1 MNPTARRTRSA
12 GYTMLELM
20 LVMGIVGVLSM
31 VGVSQVRT
39 QNSGAVRGL
48 MDEVEGALTNA
59 HQAAAA
65 TGRDVAIVTWG
76 SWDAASLVMAHGDA
90 GITDHD
96 IKVAAADMLSGSLHS
111 VDLGTAAAT
120 LAVPF
125 RFLAG
130 DRAQASARIVKV
142 SSNQWTNVMQTCTT
156 GTNININDVAPFV
169 GSGGI
174 MHGLVTDDNL
184 LFPEADHR
192 VLVSGSSR
200 RFISTFIIPIVG
212 TTSSGSAL
220 PGGPM
225 GLIVVLQNGAAI
237 YKFYNP
243 GIRDGDG
250 QWRRI

>member
-1 MNPTARRTRSA
+1 MSQTSRTARITRSS

-20 LVMGIVGVLSM
+20 LVMGIIGVLSM
-31 VGVSQVRT
+31 VGVTQVRT

-48 MDEVEGALTNA
+48 LDEVEGALANA

-76 SWDAASLVMAHGDA
+76 TWDVATPMVMAHGEATLDDPA
-90 GITDHD
+90 
-96 IKVAAADMLSGSLHS
+96 IK
-111 VDLGTAAAT
+111 TAATTLLGGGAPSAT
-120 LAVPF
+120 VAVPF
-125 RFLAG
+125 RFQAG
-130 DRAQASARIVKV
+130 DRGQSSARIV
-142 SSNQWTNVMQTCTT
+142 SLASDQWSNVIQECST
-156 GTNININDVAPFV
+156 GTNVNINDVAPFT

-174 MHGLVTDDNL
+174 MHGLTTDSNL
-184 LFPEADHR
+184 LFTGADHR

-200 RFISTFIIPIVG
+200 RFASTFIIPIVG
-212 TTSSGSAL
+212 TTTSGSAL

-243 GIRDGDG
+243 GSRDGDG

>member
-1 MNPTARRTRSA
+1 MTPSTRTLRSS
-12 GYTMLELM
+12 GYSMLEVM
-20 LVMGIVGVLSM
+20 LVMGIIGVLSM

-39 QNSGAVRGL
+39 QSNGAVRGL
-48 MDEVEGALTNA
+48 LDEVEGALANA

-76 SWDAASLVMAHGDA
+76 SWDIDSPLVLAHGDA
-90 GITDHD
+90 ATLDDGA
-96 IKVAAADMLSGSLHS
+96 IKTAATTLLSGGAPS
-111 VDLGTAAAT
+111 AT
-120 LAVPF
+120 VSVPF
-125 RFLAG
+125 HFQAG
-130 DRAQASARIVKV
+130 DRIQASARIVSLASV
-142 SSNQWTNVMQTCTT
+142 QWLNVIQECST
-156 GTNININDVAPFV
+156 GTNVSINDVAPFA

-174 MHGLVTDDNL
+174 MHGLVTDNNL
-184 LFPEADHR
+184 LFPGNDNR

-200 RFISTFIIPIVG
+200 RFTSTFIIPIVG
-212 TTSSGSAL
+212 TTTSGSAL

-250 QWRRI
+250 KWRRI